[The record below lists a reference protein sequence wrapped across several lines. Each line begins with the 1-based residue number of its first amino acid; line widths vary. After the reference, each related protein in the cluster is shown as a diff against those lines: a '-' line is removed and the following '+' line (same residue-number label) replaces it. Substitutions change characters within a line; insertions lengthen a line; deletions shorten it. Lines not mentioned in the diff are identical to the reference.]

1 MALEKSLAKE
11 KLWKFPE
18 LVERLASM
26 LDPRSVLYLIQS
38 SVVDKDIL
46 QKSLSSK
53 AWSRLIKHSSYDE
66 GKLQREDVRDM
77 IRVLRFLEP
86 EEPSAFLLPLLHEIC
101 KSRPSYQTLNP
112 HLNVQLVCPS
122 CHPDPHSITLE
133 AFLMLEEVEGAFGTA
148 EQSVKSI
155 SCWDVQEPMLSALSS
170 RVSRQAEPLASVRF
184 TGLTWIC
191 ESIDT
196 SSVDAL
202 SLLLLKAERVY
213 VKNMCMPTLGEE
225 GLHTLARS
233 LQGKPDLLLERV
245 NISTKDLTEASRDDI
260 KVLWETTRLAIGVFN
275 PEFGDFA
282 CGARKELY
290 IYKAKYDWP
299 HVWTKMKQMSEMTEE
314 EFTAEHVPA
323 CLLGEEEEE
332 EYEEDV
338 GDVGGEEGA

>member
-11 KLWKFPE
+11 KLWKIPE

-38 SVVDKDIL
+38 SVIDKDIL

-66 GKLQREDVRDM
+66 GKLQREDVRDL

-155 SCWDVQEPMLSALSS
+155 SVVGLQEPMLSALSS
-170 RVSRQAEPLASVRF
+170 RVSRQTEPLASVHF
-184 TGLTWIC
+184 VSVIC
-191 ESIDT
+191 GSGDT

-202 SLLLLKAERVY
+202 SLLLKAERVFI
-213 VKNMCMPTLGEE
+213 KNLELGITLGEE

-233 LQGKPDLLLERV
+233 LEGKPDLLLKWV
-245 NISTKDLTEASRDDI
+245 YISTKDLTEASRDDI
-260 KVLWETTRLAIGVFN
+260 KVLWETTGMAIGVFN
-275 PEFGDFA
+275 PDFGHFA
-282 CGARKELY
+282 CGAPKDLY

-299 HVWTKMKQMSEMTEE
+299 QAWTKLKQMSEMTEE
-314 EFTAEHVPA
+314 EFTAAHVPA

-332 EYEEDV
+332 EYQEDV
-338 GDVGGEEGA
+338 GDVGGEEDA